1 MYHGLFICL
10 SMEDILVN
18 SNFGQLW
25 IKGLHTS
32 MCRFSCGHKFS
43 TPLDKY
49 QEAWL
54 LGCMMRICLVLIQS
68 SKLSFEV
75 AMPFCIPISNDW
87 DLLMHH
93 ICARIW
99 CCLRFGLWQFTDGP
113 WLTMAWF
120 KIFQIYDGTKVIHIH
135 WKLFLKF
142 WSFSGLAIS
151 DMILFHDP

>member
-10 SMEDILVN
+10 SMEDILVTYKL
-18 SNFGQLW
+18 GQWWVKLL
-25 IKGLHTS
+25 INIGVEVLY
-32 MCRFSCGHKFS
+32 GHKFS

-54 LGCMMRICLVLIQS
+54 LGCMMRLCLVLIQS
-68 SKLSFEV
+68 SKLSSEV
-75 AMPFCIPISNDW
+75 AMPFCVPISNEW

-99 CCLRFGLWQFTDGP
+99 CCLRFGLWQCTEGP

-120 KIFQIYDGTKVIHIH
+120 KIFQTYDGTKVIHIH
-135 WKLFLKF
+135 WKLFIEFLC
-142 WSFSGLAIS
+142 FSGLVIS